1 MDVGTKIY
9 FMNNLNN
16 FINKF
21 GESLNQNV
29 KLANYSWFNI
39 GGKAKYF
46 FKPKNKNELIEFL
59 KETKK

>member
-46 FKPKNKNELIEFL
+46 FKPKNKNELIEF
-59 KETKK
+59 